1 MATNGTNH
9 NESLSKDEVGWYFVE
24 QYYTTLSKSPS
35 RLHLFYGKT
44 SQLVHDTETEVAAVS
59 VGRQSI
65 QDRIAQLNF
74 QDCKVRISNVDSQAS
89 LDNIL
94 VQVIGEISNKFEDSR
109 KFVQTFVLAEQKT
122 GYFVLND
129 IFRYIKE
136 EEEDTTEAV
145 ATLATEENKPVDTE
159 EVTAVDASSVK
170 PEEAAQPQIDVAL
183 VGQKL
188 EEVGINVPVAPVAAA
203 VASPS
208 EPAVP
213 KTVVPAVPVVTP
225 VAKSITVPDIE
236 KATEEVAEEEE
247 QTKVEIPQE
256 PTPTPVVAPAVA
268 PASVPTAAPAEPEK
282 PKGPPKPMTWAS
294 RAAAAAGAARSV
306 ALPKQPVAAAPVPA
320 SPAVSV
326 PAAAAKPNAAVP
338 ANAPAVA
345 PVVAPAVAPAAV
357 PAATPAAVKAAD
369 SEAKKESNSEWQT
382 AGVDSKRQNRPQS
395 ISGPPQD
402 KDSALGYI
410 KYVTDKVEEA
420 ALRSLLET
428 FGPVV
433 YFDISRT
440 KNCAFIEFA
449 SPAGYQAAV
458 AANPHTVN
466 GENIVVE
473 PRRPKAGAYGGSNY
487 NPNRG
492 NLSGR
497 GRGGYDGRNGN
508 QGGRGGFSGQNRG
521 RGGAGASRGRG
532 GAQSIAA

>member
-1 MATNGTNH
+1 M
-9 NESLSKDEVGWYFVE
+9 
-24 QYYTTLSKSPS
+24 
-35 RLHLFYGKT
+35 
-44 SQLVHDTETEVAAVS
+44 HDTETEVAAVS

-94 VQVIGEISNKFEDSR
+94 VQVIGEISNKSEDSR

-136 EEEDTTEAV
+136 EDEDTTEAV
-145 ATLATEENKPVDTE
+145 ATLATEENKPIETE
-159 EVTAVDASSVK
+159 EAAAVDASSVK
-170 PEEAAQPQIDVAL
+170 AEEAAQPQIDVSL

-188 EEVGINVPVAPVAAA
+188 EEVGINVPVTPVAAA
-203 VASPS
+203 VATPS

-247 QTKVEIPQE
+247 QTKAEIPQE
-256 PTPTPVVAPAVA
+256 PTPTPVVAPPATPA
-268 PASVPTAAPAEPEK
+268 PVPTAAPAEPEK

-294 RAAAAAGAARSV
+294 RAAAAAGPARSV

-320 SPAVSV
+320 SPVASV
-326 PAAAAKPNAAVP
+326 PAAAAKPAAAVP
-338 ANAPAVA
+338 ATVPAVA
-345 PVVAPAVAPAAV
+345 SAAV
-357 PAATPAAVKAAD
+357 PAATSAAAKPAESD
-369 SEAKKESNSEWQT
+369 AKKESNSEWQT

-395 ISGPPQD
+395 ISGPPQE

>member
-24 QYYTTLSKSPS
+24 QYYTTLSKSPN

-44 SQLVHDTETEVAAVS
+44 SQLVHDTEAEVAAVS

-65 QDRIAQLNF
+65 QERISQLNF

-94 VQVIGEISNKFEDSR
+94 VQVIGEISNKSEESR

-136 EEEDTTEAV
+136 EEEDAAEAV
-145 ATLATEENKPVDTE
+145 AAPPAQENKLDNVEEANATDAISVKTE
-159 EVTAVDASSVK
+159 EV
-170 PEEAAQPQIDVAL
+170 AQPQIDASV
-183 VGQKL
+183 VGKKL
-188 EEVGINVPVAPVAAA
+188 EEVSINIPEVSVAPAVAA
-203 VASPS
+203 PS
-208 EPAVP
+208 EPVVP
-213 KTVVPAVPVVTP
+213 KTVVPAIPVVAPTT
-225 VAKSITVPDIE
+225 KSVTMTEIE
-236 KATEEVAEEEE
+236 KVTEEVAEEEE
-247 QTKVEIPQE
+247 QKQVEVPKE

-268 PASVPTAAPAEPEK
+268 PAQVPAAIPAAAPAEPEK

-294 RAAAAAGAARSV
+294 RAAAAAGPARAV
-306 ALPKQPVAAAPVPA
+306 AIPKLPPAAAPVPA
-320 SPAVSV
+320 SPVAS
-326 PAAAAKPNAAVP
+326 A
-338 ANAPAVA
+338 APA
-345 PVVAPAVAPAAV
+345 PAKPAAV
-357 PAATPAAVKAAD
+357 AAVAAATPAAVKPAE
-369 SEAKKESNSEWQT
+369 SEAGKEPSSEWQT
-382 AGVDSKRQNRPQS
+382 AGVDSKRQSRPQS
-395 ISGPPQD
+395 ISGPPPE

-410 KYVTDKVEEA
+410 KSVTDKVEEA
-420 ALRSLLET
+420 ALRSLLES

-433 YFDISRT
+433 YFDISRA

-449 SPAGYQAAV
+449 SAAGYQAAV

-466 GENIVVE
+466 GETIIVE

-532 GAQSIAA
+532 GAQSVAA

>member
-24 QYYTTLSKSPS
+24 QYYTTLSKSPN

-44 SQLVHDTETEVAAVS
+44 SQLVHDTEAEVAAVS

-65 QDRIAQLNF
+65 QDRITELNF

-94 VQVIGEISNKFEDSR
+94 VQVIGEISNKSEDSR

-136 EEEDTTEAV
+136 EEEEATEAV
-145 ATLATEENKPVDTE
+145 AAAPAEEEKPAEAE
-159 EVTAVDASSVK
+159 ETKAEDASSVK
-170 PEEAAQPQIDVAL
+170 AEEVAATKAQLDAAV
-183 VGQKL
+183 VDKKL
-188 EEVGINVPVAPVAAA
+188 EEVSASAAKAPATPA
-203 VASPS
+203 VATPA

-213 KTVVPAVPVVTP
+213 KAVVPAVPAKAP
-225 VAKSITVPDIE
+225 VATPAKAPEPE
-236 KATEEVAEEEE
+236 KAAQEVSEEEE
-247 QTKVEIPQE
+247 KINELPKE
-256 PTPTPVVAPAVA
+256 PVPTPAVA
-268 PASVPTAAPAEPEK
+268 PAAAAPTAAPAPVPAAAPAEPEK

-294 RAAAAAGAARSV
+294 RAAAAAGPAARPV
-306 ALPKQPVAAAPVPA
+306 VMPKPAAAAAAAPA
-320 SPAVSV
+320 SPATSAAAAPAK
-326 PAAAAKPNAAVP
+326 PAAAA
-338 ANAPAVA
+338 
-345 PVVAPAVAPAAV
+345 AVAPAAAK
-357 PAATPAAVKAAD
+357 PAETDANKD
-369 SEAKKESNSEWQT
+369 SGSEWQT
-382 AGVDSKRQNRPQS
+382 AGADSKRQNRPQS
-395 ISGPPQD
+395 ISGPAQE
-402 KDSALGYI
+402 KDSSLGYI
-410 KYVTDKVEEA
+410 KYVTDKVDEA
-420 ALRSLLET
+420 TLRSHLET

-492 NLSGR
+492 NVAGR
-497 GRGGYDGRNGN
+497 GRGGFDGRNGN

-532 GAQSIAA
+532 GAQGLAA